1 MQTAPQAIVGVG
13 ELLWDVLPG
22 GRQLG
27 GAPANFACTIS
38 VLGDD
43 GVIASRVGTDTLGDE
58 ALRRLQSRGV
68 DTSHVQR
75 DEERLTGTVQ
85 VRVGA
90 DGQPDFTIA
99 EGAAWDQLV
108 WTPQWESLA
117 ARADAICFGT
127 LAQRA
132 PAARATIQRFLRATH
147 PKSLRVFDVNLRQDF
162 YTTEIIAESLRAAT
176 VVKLNHEELPRV
188 AGMLELGGRGE
199 HAIANSLIQVF
210 DLKLVCI
217 TRGARG
223 SLLVSEDEMVE
234 HPGVPVA
241 VADTVGAGDAF
252 MAALVYHFLRGAG
265 LEKMSAAANSIGSWV
280 ASQPGATPVL
290 PASVL
295 DSVREDDE
303 TR

>member
-1 MQTAPQAIVGVG
+1 M
-13 ELLWDVLPG
+13 LPG
-22 GRQLG
+22 GRQLS
-27 GAPANFACTIS
+27 GAPANFACMIS
-38 VLGDD
+38 ALGDG
-43 GVIASRVGTDTLGDE
+43 GVVASRIGADALGDE
-58 ALRRLQSRGV
+58 SLRQLQSSGI

-75 DEERLTGTVQ
+75 DEEQPTGTVQ

-90 DGQPDFTIA
+90 DGPPNFTITG
-99 EGAAWDQLV
+99 GAAWDQLA
-108 WTPQWESLA
+108 WTPQWEDLA
-117 ARADAICFGT
+117 VRADAVCFGT

-132 PAARATIQRFLRATH
+132 PAARETILRFLRGTR
-147 PKSLRVFDVNLRQDF
+147 PKALRDFDVNLRQDF
-162 YTTEIIAESLRAAT
+162 YSAEIVAESLRAAT

-188 AGMLELGGRGE
+188 AEMLELGGRGE
-199 HAIANSLIQVF
+199 HAVANRLIQVF

-241 VADTVGAGDAF
+241 VTDTVGAGDAF
-252 MAALVYHFLRGAG
+252 TAALVYHYLRGAS
-265 LEKMSAAANSIGSWV
+265 LEKMSAAANRLGSWM
-280 ASQPGATPVL
+280 ASQPGATPIV

-295 DSVREDDE
+295 DSVREGHE